1 MNEKNIN
8 LEDKTIT
15 DDQVKLIYN
24 KLDSVDSN
32 SKNNKLE
39 EAKKETETINYNS
52 INTIDSN
59 NLGVPQNDS
68 VNISA
73 EDAEKIIN
81 AVHET
86 DADYKS
92 VLNQYD
98 IPDNEA
104 EEFFTLLSKYR
115 NKKYIETKGL
125 FNDLPNSLKTLANN
139 MYKMA
144 NVEGVKISKDNIA
157 KNLIESII
165 NDAKLNKALD
175 EFNEELNQ
183 VNIDTS
189 KEYKMLMNEY
199 IENMYKDIDKIEA
212 EDPDKAEILK
222 KIKKAFEDA
231 SNFTKELEYLDHTTN
246 KKLEKALNRYKNECF
261 YFNRKINST
270 DISLPDID
278 TLYPIIKRA
287 LPGYTEKQI
296 KKFIITIC
304 KASATYN
311 YDNIDELAY
320 SYRSIENILAFRM
333 STADFTSDYAKEI
346 FGKVSVV
353 INKIIALEEV

>member
-68 VNISA
+68 VNISD

-125 FNDLPNSLKTLANN
+125 FNDLPNSLKTLANS

-175 EFNEELNQ
+175 EFNEELNEYDKAFA
-183 VNIDTS
+183 NCSI
-189 KEYKMLMNEY
+189 KEYSFKSQEDVEKFIEAYNKFLEAAWTPNQDEATREINAKIMDQCTELMN
-199 IENMYKDIDKIEA
+199 
-212 EDPDKAEILK
+212 
-222 KIKKAFEDA
+222 
-231 SNFTKELEYLDHTTN
+231 
-246 KKLEKALNRYKNECF
+246 
-261 YFNRKINST
+261 
-270 DISLPDID
+270 SLHI
-278 TLYPIIKRA
+278 
-287 LPGYTEKQI
+287 
-296 KKFIITIC
+296 
-304 KASATYN
+304 
-311 YDNIDELAY
+311 
-320 SYRSIENILAFRM
+320 
-333 STADFTSDYAKEI
+333 
-346 FGKVSVV
+346 
-353 INKIIALEEV
+353 

>member
-68 VNISA
+68 INISA

-98 IPDNEA
+98 IPYNEA

-115 NKKYIETKGL
+115 NKKYIETNGL

-278 TLYPIIKRA
+278 ILYPIIKRA